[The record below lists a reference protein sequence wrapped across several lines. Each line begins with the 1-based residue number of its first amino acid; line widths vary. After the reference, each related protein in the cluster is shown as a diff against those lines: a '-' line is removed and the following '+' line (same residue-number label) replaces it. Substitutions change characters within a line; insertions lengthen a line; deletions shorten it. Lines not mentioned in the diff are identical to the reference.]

1 MINACEA
8 KRKTL
13 INCKCKDVMNMIEKS
28 IKETIK
34 AGFYNTSIPL
44 DEPDKKIIDALC
56 EELMNLGYKVDY
68 EPATP
73 LPPGCPADQWDFYS
87 YLKIDWGLEKGE

>member
-1 MINACEA
+1 MINAYEA

-44 DEPDKKIIDALC
+44 DEPDKKNYRC
-56 EELMNLGYKVDY
+56 FM
-68 EPATP
+68 
-73 LPPGCPADQWDFYS
+73 
-87 YLKIDWGLEKGE
+87 